1 VREKEGEKEGGFPL
15 SSQKLYRK
23 KKITRQI
30 RARKKAGSVSQWI
43 RKRCQENGITEPEL
57 RSGSRRRDVSEL
69 RKEICLYLNRELG
82 IPMAEIAR
90 EVGIG
95 TTGVAMIIKRRE
107 EKNK

>member
-1 VREKEGEKEGGFPL
+1 
-15 SSQKLYRK
+15 
-23 KKITRQI
+23 
-30 RARKKAGSVSQWI
+30 
-43 RKRCQENGITEPEL
+43 
-57 RSGSRRRDVSEL
+57 
-69 RKEICLYLNRELG
+69 LG

>member
-1 VREKEGEKEGGFPL
+1 MFRGVTPP
-15 SSQKLYRK
+15 
-23 KKITRQI
+23 
-30 RARKKAGSVSQWI
+30 KAGH
-43 RKRCQENGITEPEL
+43 G
-57 RSGSRRRDVSEL
+57 G
-69 RKEICLYLNRELG
+69 LNRELG